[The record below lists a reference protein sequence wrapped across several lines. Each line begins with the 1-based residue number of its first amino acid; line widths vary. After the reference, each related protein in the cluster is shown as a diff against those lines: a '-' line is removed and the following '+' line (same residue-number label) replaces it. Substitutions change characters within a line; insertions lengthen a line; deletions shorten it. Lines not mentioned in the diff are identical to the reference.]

1 MCKTS
6 TLTILEDD
14 RKLTKFILENFKD
27 TDIKSTNGSEMLISI
42 TNIKKV
48 NPIIYKIKSS
58 KTTLTILYF
67 KCSDIKDKKYYIPK
81 LRQDFNL
88 SELKDYLKGAL

>member
-6 TLTILEDD
+6 NLTILEDD

-58 KTTLTILYF
+58 KITLTILYF

-88 SELKDYLKGAL
+88 SELTD

>member
-48 NPIIYKIKSS
+48 NPIIYKVKSD
-58 KTTLTILYF
+58 KTTITIL
-67 KCSDIKDKKYYIPK
+67 
-81 LRQDFNL
+81 
-88 SELKDYLKGAL
+88 

>member
-6 TLTILEDD
+6 NLTILEDD

-48 NPIIYKIKSS
+48 NPIIYKVKSD
-58 KTTLTILYF
+58 KTTITILYF